1 MSELSVSKDFL
12 SKENTTFLYKLIIS
26 KNELDNLT
34 KIEKENIISKLIETM
49 KQKFKTLVLSKI
61 NNNNIFQVKKQF
73 NDMCVKE
80 CDIHVSN
87 THVSDIS
94 KNINTSEHNRKFNRD
109 FNTIKKTVTISD
121 RPLGAT
127 SKDNQMSINDR
138 LKELE
143 ESRKND
149 NPKNNLNIPEFL
161 KPIKVGMNQGSYDMN
176 QKSYNM
182 SKNETPVDKPLLGYN
197 DSDSNYSTTSSSNK
211 YNENMS
217 VQDRLKQLEIDRKVG
232 NMSNISS
239 VFNQSTDN
247 ILQNQ
252 FNNIQPPAQYNQP
265 QPPAQ
270 YNQPQPPA
278 QYNQPQPPAQYTQPQ
293 PPAQYNQ
300 PQPPAQYNQPLAQ
313 YNQPLAQYNQPHPL
327 INDIQGEINKI
338 KPTKKSLQ
346 LEINKSDSIYNYI
359 FSPLDNI
366 TSIKLVSYYLP
377 SPPYNIIEDTC
388 LTYIITEPIN
398 INIMRGYYSIE
409 KLIEKLNINNDLF
422 FSLDDIT
429 LKIKIT
435 LKNINVEEN
444 INFKIIKNYLSVKL
458 GFDTSEL
465 IATNLYDLR
474 IPTKL
479 NFYILN
485 LQEEPLGILNF
496 NGTSICNLNFNMP
509 ISLNKLEI
517 KFTTEDNIVYNFN
530 KILYNLSFIIEIE

>member
-1 MSELSVSKDFL
+1 M
-12 SKENTTFLYKLIIS
+12 
-26 KNELDNLT
+26 
-34 KIEKENIISKLIETM
+34 
-49 KQKFKTLVLSKI
+49 
-61 NNNNIFQVKKQF
+61 
-73 NDMCVKE
+73 
-80 CDIHVSN
+80 H
-87 THVSDIS
+87 
-94 KNINTSEHNRKFNRD
+94 
-109 FNTIKKTVTISD
+109 
-121 RPLGAT
+121 
-127 SKDNQMSINDR
+127 
-138 LKELE
+138 
-143 ESRKND
+143 
-149 NPKNNLNIPEFL
+149 
-161 KPIKVGMNQGSYDMN
+161 
-176 QKSYNM
+176 
-182 SKNETPVDKPLLGYN
+182 
-197 DSDSNYSTTSSSNK
+197 
-211 YNENMS
+211 
-217 VQDRLKQLEIDRKVG
+217 
-232 NMSNISS
+232 
-239 VFNQSTDN
+239 
-247 ILQNQ
+247 
-252 FNNIQPPAQYNQP
+252 
-265 QPPAQ
+265 
-270 YNQPQPPA
+270 
-278 QYNQPQPPAQYTQPQ
+278 
-293 PPAQYNQ
+293 
-300 PQPPAQYNQPLAQ
+300 
-313 YNQPLAQYNQPHPL
+313 
-327 INDIQGEINKI
+327 GEINK
-338 KPTKKSLQ
+338 KPKSTKKSLQ